1 MLSSPNFDKG
11 AEAIQWGKDSLFQQ
25 TIPEQLDFYRRKRR
39 KKRKKEEKKEQ
50 EEEEKE
56 RKEEEREEENHLSLH
71 LTSYRKN

>member
-39 KKRKKEEKKEQ
+39 KKRKKEE
-50 EEEEKE
+50 
-56 RKEEEREEENHLSLH
+56 REEENHLSLH

>member
-11 AEAIQWGKDSLFQQ
+11 AKAIQWGKDSLFQQ
-25 TIPEQLDFYRRKRR
+25 MIPEQLDFYRRK
-39 KKRKKEEKKEQ
+39 KKEKERKKEKKEE

-56 RKEEEREEENHLSLH
+56 RKEEEREEKNHFSLH